1 MTDPSPVLLVTADAA
16 LTEDVRRLASAVGV
30 AVDVHPDGEAVG
42 PAWSAARAILLGA
55 DAAAVGAPSRRPGV
69 VLVARDGSD
78 AVWRLAV
85 EAGAEAVARLPD
97 DQAWLVER
105 LACAVDGPATSGR
118 VVGVVGGR
126 GGAGASTL
134 AAGLAAAA
142 SWAGL
147 STLLVDGD
155 PGGGGLDLLL
165 GLEAEPGLR
174 WVDLRDVRGVLR
186 AAVLHDGLP
195 VADGVRLLSHGRGD
209 LGPVP
214 VAALEAVLDAG
225 RRGHDVVVTDL
236 QRTDDPATTGAL
248 RRLDACVL
256 VVPAEVRASAAA
268 AVLAPHLRRHVAD
281 VRLVVRGPAPTG
293 LAAEVVADTVGLP
306 LAAVWPD
313 DPRLA
318 VDGDHGRAPG
328 RRPGSSLARL
338 ARRLLAELAEADAAA
353 PRAWRQAVA

>member
-1 MTDPSPVLLVTADAA
+1 MTEPPAVLLLTADAA
-16 LTEDVRRLASAVGV
+16 LAEDVRRLAAAVGV
-30 AVDVHPDGEAVG
+30 AVDVRQDAERAG
-42 PAWSAARAILLGA
+42 PAWTSARTILLGA

-69 VLVARDGSD
+69 VLVARDGND

-85 EAGAEAVARLPD
+85 EAGAEAVARLPG
-97 DQAWLVER
+97 DQTWLVER
-105 LACAVDGPATSGR
+105 LACAVDGPSTSGR

-147 STLLVDGD
+147 SSLLVDGD

-165 GLEAEPGLR
+165 GLEADPGLR
-174 WVDLRDVRGVLR
+174 WADLRGVRGVLR

-195 VADGVRLLSHGRGD
+195 VDDGVRLLSHGRGD
-209 LGPVP
+209 LVPVP

-225 RRGHDVVVTDL
+225 RRGHDVVVADL
-236 QRTDDPATTGAL
+236 PRTDDPATTGAL
-248 RRLDACVL
+248 RLLDACVV

-268 AVLAPHLRRHVAD
+268 SVLATHLRRHVAD

-293 LAAEVVADTVGLP
+293 LAAETVADTVGLP

-328 RRPGSSLARL
+328 RRPGSGLARL
-338 ARRLLAELAEADAAA
+338 SRRLLADLAGPDAGLSHAL
-353 PRAWRQAVA
+353 RQVVA